1 MPLTCVRFDA
11 QDPSR
16 DVREPSVARSAQ
28 MDLSRACSRLFASSR
43 ETCTFRTNVRSAPT
57 GVVIDRQWNHGK
69 RCAVIGRMMAIGVTT
84 YGGPEALHEID
95 VPPERLGATDL
106 RIRVTAAA
114 VSPTDTGVRSGVRDD
129 KPAAQPPGAVPGM
142 DAAGEVV
149 EVGADVDTGIAVGD
163 RVMAVVVP
171 SGPHG
176 AYRSDLVVPA
186 RSATRVPAGTSDVEA
201 ATLPMNGLTARFAL
215 DSLQLQPG
223 QVLAVTGAAGAF
235 GGYVIQLA
243 KADGITV
250 VADAAAMDRDLIEGL
265 GADVVLPRGDGFI
278 QAVRERYPDG
288 VDGLADGALFN
299 ETALAAIKDGGRMAT
314 SRGWAG
320 GDQDRVTVVPVMVA
334 QHALK
339 WEALDRLREQVEDGV
354 LTLRVADVLPATQ
367 AAEAHRRLEAG
378 GVRGRLVLT
387 F

>member
-1 MPLTCVRFDA
+1 MNTELFGRATDY
-11 QDPSR
+11 
-16 DVREPSVARSAQ
+16 AR
-28 MDLSRACSRLFASSR
+28 
-43 ETCTFRTNVRSAPT
+43 
-57 GVVIDRQWNHGK
+57 GV
-69 RCAVIGRMMAIGVTT
+69 MAIGVTT

-114 VSPTDTGVRSGVRDD
+114 VSPTDTDVRSGVRSGVRDD

-176 AYRSDLVVPA
+176 AYRRDLVVPA
-186 RSATRVPAGTSDVEA
+186 RSATRVPAGRSDVEA

-223 QVLAVTGAAGAF
+223 QVLAVTGAAGAI

-243 KADGITV
+243 KADGIHV
-250 VADAAAMDRDLIEGL
+250 VADAAAKDRDLIDGL

-299 ETALAAIKDGGRMAT
+299 ETALAAIRDGGRMAT
-314 SRGWAG
+314 LRGWAG
-320 GDQDRVTVVPVMVA
+320 GDQDRVTVLPVMVM

-378 GVRGRLVLT
+378 GERGRLVLT